1 MTYCYVN
8 ENIGETKEL
17 FHEIVVDEYIFAK
30 GGKCDISFVSGGDT
44 IIMNSLKSIARNLKE
59 LLELA
64 DYAFKNNIK
73 VKVLNETEENMLDNE
88 SAIGKMTLA
97 FLSGLNEFDDKFYGS
112 TENA

>member
-1 MTYCYVN
+1 M
-8 ENIGETKEL
+8 
-17 FHEIVVDEYIFAK
+17 
-30 GGKCDISFVSGGDT
+30 
-44 IIMNSLKSIARNLKE
+44 
-59 LLELA
+59 ELA

-88 SAIGKMTLA
+88 SAIGKMALA